1 MWIKCNDGLPD
12 KGVKCLVVSSGNV
25 LDYPYYLNES
35 NRWVN
40 IPFMSEGVLDMVSHW
55 MLFPSPPTAE
65 QVEGANLQIHN
76 SAMDA
81 ICAIASQSRGCKWAI
96 GSSGCS
102 SIVECPHK
110 RHQ

>member
-1 MWIKCNDGLPD
+1 MTLTITIRCDNAAFEHDPRPEITRILYNTADRINDQGLHDNGPYRIYD
-12 KGVKCLVVSSGNV
+12 LNGNHV
-25 LDYPYYLNES
+25 GE
-35 NRWVN
+35 
-40 IPFMSEGVLDMVSHW
+40 FE
-55 MLFPSPPTAE
+55 
-65 QVEGANLQIHN
+65 
-76 SAMDA
+76 AMDA

>member
-1 MWIKCNDGLPD
+1 MPPYVQSVEEYDERQRNIHLTNQLINPQCHENKNIATSTSKIKAVEPQ
-12 KGVKCLVVSSGNV
+12 K
-25 LDYPYYLNES
+25 
-35 NRWVN
+35 
-40 IPFMSEGVLDMVSHW
+40 
-55 MLFPSPPTAE
+55 PT
-65 QVEGANLQIHN
+65 HN